1 MRTSVSPVRRSI
13 WRASA
18 SQRTN
23 KAIVSMSFV
32 ELSGVTVAST
42 ALVIT
47 LFGLALRARSWTLWL
62 MGYAAALLTLVLAW
76 RTR

>member
-1 MRTSVSPVRRSI
+1 
-13 WRASA
+13 
-18 SQRTN
+18 
-23 KAIVSMSFV
+23 MSFV